1 MIARPAEDLSGALE
15 HLPPSGYRA
24 LAAVPGFRRIAL
36 TGLVSKLPSS
46 MTGLALLLLVSRQ
59 HSYAVAGAAVSCAAV
74 GQGLTAPARG
84 RLVDRYARRPVLL
97 SCLGA
102 YLLALGLLVV
112 TARAPGAPVPGL
124 PGSPGLPEV
133 PVLLVLAAL
142 SGATTPP
149 VAVMMR
155 AVWHR
160 AAGPAAMGPA
170 MALDSAATGAS
181 LVVGPALAG
190 WLGVS
195 VSPLAPFLV
204 VAVLSAGSVWLLTGL
219 PTAPRRAPG
228 RGPRSGMPSGMP
240 SGPLRRLLAA
250 DILFVCAVTG
260 MDVVLPRYAQEHGVA
275 SYAGWCLGALSLGS
289 VLGSLALGAV
299 PALAK
304 ARWHGA
310 APLLCVFAAGAA
322 VLACAAALSPTAVLL
337 VCPVAGFAVG
347 SVFAALRAAGGDLA
361 PEGRVTETMSWL
373 NTGDLAGG
381 AAGAALFAQ
390 VAVADGAG
398 TALAFVPPVVLT
410 AAVVTTTAAAS
421 VGSGS
426 SERARSATPGPPP
439 PPASG

>member
-1 MIARPAEDLSGALE
+1 M
-15 HLPPSGYRA
+15 
-24 LAAVPGFRRIAL
+24 PGFRRIAL

-46 MTGLALLLLVSRQ
+46 MTGLVLLLLVSRQ

-84 RLVDRYARRPVLL
+84 RLVDRYAHRPVLL

-133 PVLLVLAAL
+133 PVLPVLLVLAAL

-228 RGPRSGMPSGMP
+228 RGPRSRMPSGMPSGML

-260 MDVVLPRYAQEHGVA
+260 MDVVLPRYAQEHGVT

-398 TALAFVPPVVLT
+398 TALAFVPPVALT
-410 AAVVTTTAAAS
+410 AAVVTTTAAAG

-426 SERARSATPGPPP
+426 GGSSSNSSNSNERARSATPGPPP